1 MFPRRT
7 KKTAMS
13 MEWATAIQVTRFRTV
28 LTVKGETQTADEFK
42 SDIEVLKEMWHEKLA
57 DKDFY

>member
-1 MFPRRT
+1 
-7 KKTAMS
+7 MS